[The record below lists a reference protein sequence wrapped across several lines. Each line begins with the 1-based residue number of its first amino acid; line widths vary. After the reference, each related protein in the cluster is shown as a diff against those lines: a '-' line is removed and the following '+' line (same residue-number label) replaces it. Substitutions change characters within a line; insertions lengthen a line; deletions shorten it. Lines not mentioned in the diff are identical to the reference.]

1 MNIVQIKISRFF
13 GAFLNFYGNTMSLH
27 ICVPDNLIFFLR
39 VTRDPVV
46 TVKETAFNCVSSP
59 FVIKLKVTG
68 SLRLSIH
75 VSRVFFFYNN
85 KVTITLTNDKGFGIP
100 AFS

>member
-1 MNIVQIKISRFF
+1 MRFF

-27 ICVPDNLIFFLR
+27 ICVPDNLIFFFESNKR
-39 VTRDPVV
+39 FGGYPVV